1 MKEFTNKY
9 PSQKTLRFELQPQ
22 GKTRDYID
30 KNGILLRDKER
41 NESYQEMKKTIDRF
55 HKYFIDLALSD
66 VKLSHL
72 SQFKDLYLSV
82 EMSEQQKK
90 TIDEV
95 KTKLRKEVAAA
106 FRTGDAKSIFS
117 LLDKKELITK
127 LLKEWAEKERIN
139 NFYFDENFEKF
150 TTYFKG
156 FHQNRQNMY
165 SDEAKAT
172 SIAYRSIHENLPRFI
187 DNILIFQKLL
197 QKEEIASHLHDICI
211 GLEGYLNVN
220 SIPEMFEINYYNT
233 VLTQRQIEVY
243 NAVIG
248 GKTFEDGVQIQ
259 GVNQYI
265 NLYNQR
271 CDHKDRVPPLK
282 QLYKQILSDRESLSF
297 LPDAFEE
304 ASQVFKSI
312 NQFFENNLIQF
323 KVNDLEP
330 VNILENVS
338 KLMTELAFY
347 DLNHI
352 YVNNTFLSD
361 ISQKIFRNYAVIK
374 EALNYQYES
383 KIDPFFS
390 EKYAKAKAENSREK
404 LEKAKKNYT
413 EKSYISLYEIQIALN
428 NYMLTLEEDCI
439 EKKSFTQ
446 TCLIDYYRSVFT
458 HNTTEGEIDI
468 ITSIYRS
475 YEELK
480 EISSI
485 DYPKNTPLSQD
496 KSSIAKIKSLLD
508 NVMELF
514 HCIKPFAVPE
524 EEISDKD
531 GHFYNN
537 FLVYYKSIKEII
549 PLRHKVQS
557 YVTQKPYSLKKF
569 KVNFDNSYFL
579 TTWPFSYENKGGVII
594 RKEDLFYLAII
605 NCSVKDL
612 ANYKLNDCSIANSAE
627 RIIIDT
633 QKPDNKNIPRLF
645 IRSKGDSFAPAVT
658 EYDLPIND
666 IIDIYDNGKFK
677 TEHKKLDPE
686 EFKSSLTAL
695 IDYFK
700 LGLSRHNSYKHYKY
714 QWKPSDCYNDI
725 SEFYNDTVNSCYQ
738 IKTEKIN
745 FDKILELVSEGKVYL
760 FKIYNKDFSPNSKGQ
775 PNLHTM
781 YWRALFDENNLKN
794 VIYKLNG
801 GAEIFFREKSISKE
815 NEIVHYANQPIK
827 NKNPHAIKREV
838 ILPYDVIK
846 DKRFCIDKFQLHI
859 PITLNFK
866 ATGKEQLNSDVL
878 QYLKDTPQNQVKVI
892 GIDRGERHLLYL
904 TMIDHEGHIIMQE
917 SLNTVKSDNYP
928 IKTQYHDLLAQK
940 EEDRNKARS
949 NWDSI
954 ENIKELKEGYLS
966 QVVHKLAKLIV
977 ENNAVLVMEDLNIGF
992 KRGRFKVEKQVYQ
1005 KFEKA
1010 LIDKLNYLVF
1020 KDKKVEE
1027 EGGLFKA
1034 LQLTEPYTD
1043 FLKYKKKQCGF
1054 LFYVQAWNTSKID
1067 PTTGFID
1074 MLKPKYKNIP
1084 EAQEFFRKFISIKY
1098 NSDKDYF
1105 EFYFDYRNFPRS
1117 IDSHKND
1124 WTVCTYGKERYV
1136 WNRSLNQG
1144 KGDYEIWNVTEKI
1157 KELFNIEGIEY
1168 RSGCNLTDAIANSE
1182 SKSLLSMLMKSLSV
1196 VLAMRY
1202 SSSKDNR
1209 DFILSPVANDK
1220 GVFYYSEEADQY
1232 LPKDA
1237 DANGAYNIARKG
1249 LLLLDRIRSS
1259 ADLKSLKLDIANKEW
1274 LMHAQK

>member
-1 MKEFTNKY
+1 
-9 PSQKTLRFELQPQ
+9 
-22 GKTRDYID
+22 
-30 KNGILLRDKER
+30 
-41 NESYQEMKKTIDRF
+41 
-55 HKYFIDLALSD
+55 
-66 VKLSHL
+66 
-72 SQFKDLYLSV
+72 
-82 EMSEQQKK
+82 
-90 TIDEV
+90 
-95 KTKLRKEVAAA
+95 
-106 FRTGDAKSIFS
+106 
-117 LLDKKELITK
+117 
-127 LLKEWAEKERIN
+127 
-139 NFYFDENFEKF
+139 
-150 TTYFKG
+150 
-156 FHQNRQNMY
+156 
-165 SDEAKAT
+165 
-172 SIAYRSIHENLPRFI
+172 
-187 DNILIFQKLL
+187 
-197 QKEEIASHLHDICI
+197 
-211 GLEGYLNVN
+211 
-220 SIPEMFEINYYNT
+220 
-233 VLTQRQIEVY
+233 
-243 NAVIG
+243 
-248 GKTFEDGVQIQ
+248 
-259 GVNQYI
+259 
-265 NLYNQR
+265 
-271 CDHKDRVPPLK
+271 
-282 QLYKQILSDRESLSF
+282 
-297 LPDAFEE
+297 
-304 ASQVFKSI
+304 
-312 NQFFENNLIQF
+312 
-323 KVNDLEP
+323 
-330 VNILENVS
+330 
-338 KLMTELAFY
+338 
-347 DLNHI
+347 
-352 YVNNTFLSD
+352 
-361 ISQKIFRNYAVIK
+361 
-374 EALNYQYES
+374 
-383 KIDPFFS
+383 
-390 EKYAKAKAENSREK
+390 
-404 LEKAKKNYT
+404 
-413 EKSYISLYEIQIALN
+413 
-428 NYMLTLEEDCI
+428 
-439 EKKSFTQ
+439 
-446 TCLIDYYRSVFT
+446 
-458 HNTTEGEIDI
+458 
-468 ITSIYRS
+468 
-475 YEELK
+475 
-480 EISSI
+480 
-485 DYPKNTPLSQD
+485 
-496 KSSIAKIKSLLD
+496 
-508 NVMELF
+508 
-514 HCIKPFAVPE
+514 
-524 EEISDKD
+524 
-531 GHFYNN
+531 
-537 FLVYYKSIKEII
+537 
-549 PLRHKVQS
+549 
-557 YVTQKPYSLKKF
+557 
-569 KVNFDNSYFL
+569 
-579 TTWPFSYENKGGVII
+579 
-594 RKEDLFYLAII
+594 
-605 NCSVKDL
+605 
-612 ANYKLNDCSIANSAE
+612 
-627 RIIIDT
+627 
-633 QKPDNKNIPRLF
+633 
-645 IRSKGDSFAPAVT
+645 
-658 EYDLPIND
+658 
-666 IIDIYDNGKFK
+666 
-677 TEHKKLDPE
+677 
-686 EFKSSLTAL
+686 
-695 IDYFK
+695 
-700 LGLSRHNSYKHYKY
+700 
-714 QWKPSDCYNDI
+714 
-725 SEFYNDTVNSCYQ
+725 
-738 IKTEKIN
+738 
-745 FDKILELVSEGKVYL
+745 
-760 FKIYNKDFSPNSKGQ
+760 
-775 PNLHTM
+775 M
-781 YWRALFDENNLKN
+781 YWKALFDENNLKN

-801 GAEIFFREKSISKE
+801 SAEIFFREKSISKE

-838 ILPYDVIK
+838 ILPYDVLK

-866 ATGKEQLNSDVL
+866 ATGKGQLNSDVL

-917 SLNTVKSDNYP
+917 SLNTVKSVNYP
-928 IKTQYHDLLAQK
+928 IETQYHDLLAQK

-1105 EFYFDYRNFPRS
+1105 EFHFDYRNFPRS

-1144 KGDYEIWNVTEKI
+1144 NGDYEIWNLTEKI

-1168 RSGCNLTDAIANSE
+1168 RSGHNLTEAIANSE